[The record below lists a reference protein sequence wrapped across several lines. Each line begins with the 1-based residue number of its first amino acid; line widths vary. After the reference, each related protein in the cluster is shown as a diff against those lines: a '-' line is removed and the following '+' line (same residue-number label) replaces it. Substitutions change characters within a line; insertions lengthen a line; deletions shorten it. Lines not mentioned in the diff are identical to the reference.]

1 MYCPNCGHKNA
12 YDDVFCSECGTKL
25 MQETMRF
32 EAPAEPA
39 PQPAPE
45 PAPAPAPQPAPEPRP
60 VPPQVSFPTE
70 EVVTPRI
77 PPEYKPLS
85 PWAYFGMSLLYAIP
99 FAGFVLLI
107 VMSFAPRN
115 KNLKNFTRAY
125 WCAALVALAIGV
137 VAVVLALA
145 LGVSGSALSEYL
157 R

>member
-1 MYCPNCGHKNA
+1 MFCPNCGYKNA
-12 YDDVFCSECGTKL
+12 HDDVFCAECGTKL

-39 PQPAPE
+39 PEQA
-45 PAPAPAPQPAPEPRP
+45 APQSAPVSAPEPRP

-77 PPEYKPLS
+77 PPEYRPLS
-85 PWAYFGMSLLYAIP
+85 PWAYFGMALLYSIP

-125 WCAALVALAIGV
+125 WCAALVVLAIAV
-137 VAVVLALA
+137 IVVVLAVA
-145 LGVSGSALSEYL
+145 LGVSVPAISEYL